1 MFVSNHAS
9 YMDAFVL
16 SAALPLPLRF
26 VAKAELRD
34 SWTTRVPLERLEAEF
49 VERFDYGRG
58 VDDAGRIARS
68 LSEGHSPIFFAE
80 GTLSRMPGLL
90 PFHMGAFVT
99 AIEAES
105 PVVPVIIR
113 GTRSIL
119 RDGSWMPR
127 PGAVTVV
134 IAEPIK
140 PSPGGEGEDAWQRA
154 VKLRDRVRLEILKHC
169 GEPDLGREVSPVLAL
184 KPE

>member
-1 MFVSNHAS
+1 
-9 YMDAFVL
+9 
-16 SAALPLPLRF
+16 
-26 VAKAELRD
+26 VAKADLWD
-34 SWTTRVPLERLEAEF
+34 SWITRIPLQRLEAEF
-49 VERFDYGRG
+49 VERFDHGRG
-58 VDDAGRIARS
+58 VDDAGRIAQG
-68 LSEGHSPIFFAE
+68 LSEGHSPLFFAE

-99 AIEAES
+99 AIEADA

-127 PGAVTVV
+127 LGAVSVV
-134 IAEPIK
+134 IAELIEPL
-140 PSPGGEGEDAWQRA
+140 PGGEGDEIWPRA
-154 VKLRDRVRLEILKHC
+154 VKLRDRVRLEILKHS
-169 GEPDLGREVSPVLAL
+169 GEPDLGREKSPVLAL